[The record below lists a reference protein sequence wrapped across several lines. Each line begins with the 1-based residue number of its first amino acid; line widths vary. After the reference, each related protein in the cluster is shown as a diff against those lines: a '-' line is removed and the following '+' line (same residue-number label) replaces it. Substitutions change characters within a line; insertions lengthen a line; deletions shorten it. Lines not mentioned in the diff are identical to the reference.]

1 MAEQW
6 RYFLRNATL
15 GGSIIM
21 VPSESKL
28 RNPDGVSQLFHKALD
43 EIKRGGKLRLCEAA
57 AGIATYCFAVK
68 VYGF

>member
-1 MAEQW
+1 
-6 RYFLRNATL
+6 
-15 GGSIIM
+15 M